1 MFKIHMPG
9 NLICGPLRGIGFYRI
24 FSEVALNTGKIGDAL
39 CRGQN
44 LLSNLFAVNIIVLEG
59 LDQSGIDKKVMR
71 ESLKRIIIVSI
82 LDLHEFC

>member
-59 LDQSGIDKKVMR
+59 NQSGIDKKVMR